1 MTKGKKSED
10 VKLKYLFKQFEH
22 DQEMKQ
28 ILDIIGGYEFPDWNV
43 PPEFYWPTGKK
54 DQSTRGAILLRCGMK
69 YMREKYE
76 PDVNV
81 SDVAATNKKRPQISS
96 NPLDSL

>member
-10 VKLKYLFKQFEH
+10 VKLKYFFTQYEH
-22 DQEMKQ
+22 DPEMMQ
-28 ILDIIGGYEFPDWNV
+28 ILDIIGGYQYPAWDV

-69 YMREKYE
+69 YMKEKYSAE
-76 PDVNV
+76 PDITEH
-81 SDVAATNKKRPQISS
+81 VADRENKRASPS